1 MKTFK
6 QYLRV
11 YRTAPLTLLL
21 WQCGFLLFGVLMVV
35 IINATIND
43 DMDYAP
49 MGTMLAL
56 MASLPGLLMMDN
68 MMGGA
73 RFRLAVSMG
82 QTRRAYLLGDT
93 AVGVLMVLLALVSAN
108 VIFHLEMGFYRLLYP
123 GYTPAMEFLAAI
135 QGMLTNWKIL
145 LPVALAIL
153 LGQVVLT
160 GISLRFGNSVFSIV
174 WVVLCIVPFLMGQ
187 AVGQYKHGGTSLIA
201 QLGGMICRTAA
212 MLSPVV
218 WACAGAAVGA
228 LLLVLSV
235 RWFLQ
240 AEVRL

>member
-21 WQCGFLLFGVLMVV
+21 WQCAFLLFGVLMVV

-43 DMDYAP
+43 DLDYAP

-56 MASLPGLLMMDN
+56 VATIPGLLLMDN
-68 MMGGA
+68 LMGGA
-73 RFRLAVSMG
+73 RFRLAVTMG

-108 VIFHLEMGFYRLLYP
+108 VIFHLEMGFYHLIYP
-123 GYTPAMEFLAAI
+123 GYTPDPEFLSAI
-135 QGMLTNWKIL
+135 QSVLTNGKIL
-145 LPVALAIL
+145 LPAALAIL

-160 GISLRFGNSVFSIV
+160 GFALRFGNTVFNIV
-174 WVVLCIVPFLMGQ
+174 WVVLCIVPFLLGQ

-201 QLGGMICRTAA
+201 RLGGAVCRTAA
-212 MLSPVV
+212 MLSPAV

-228 LLLVLSV
+228 LLLALSV
-235 RWFLQ
+235 RWFLR